1 MKYQGTLSSNL
12 TLGPITPRTPPH
24 RGVLC
29 QGGARVI
36 PSISNGYSS
45 LLFRNYRVPSLL
57 CLGIDLRAIQ
67 WFPNANFFRQLFL
80 IQAPRYNCGSNTLRS
95 VDISLKS
102 ASLVINANT
111 HFLKQQADTA
121 TYADGCCSAR
131 LVRTALRCGQL
142 SAQISEHVSR
152 IFWPHL
158 RGLVSVH

>member
-1 MKYQGTLSSNL
+1 MKNKKKERRKLKLVPLIPPPPPPQQG
-12 TLGPITPRTPPH
+12 
-24 RGVLC
+24 LC

-45 LLFRNYRVPSLL
+45 LLFRNCRVPSLL

-80 IQAPRYNCGSNTLRS
+80 IQAPRYNCGSNTLGS

-102 ASLVINANT
+102 ASLVINADT
-111 HFLKQQADTA
+111 HFSKQQADTA

-142 SAQISEHVSR
+142 SAQISEHVS
-152 IFWPHL
+152 
-158 RGLVSVH
+158 